1 MVEPLEETRT
11 ELIFATEP
19 VLSSLDLSIP
29 RGSRHTPLVELD
41 EIEVRPL
48 LLMQNSINKS
58 NSTQIQKGILQLC
71 KGLSFLHTSA
81 RLIHTNLKPECV
93 IINDVV
99 SVPVP
104 DGQPCGYILVAAF
117 RVIGKFL
124 VLALP
129 SPSLVRMD
137 LRPVG
142 NFLVLMVECR
152 HIFSVLLIIS
162 VRAVLLSQHV
172 PSDSFSTDRQL
183 RNTHWMKSLSLH
195 QTCIPS
201 VV

>member
-41 EIEVRPL
+41 EIEVRL
-48 LLMQNSINKS
+48 LLLTRNAVIKFNSP
-58 NSTQIQKGILQLC
+58 QIQKGILQLC

-99 SVPVP
+99 SVSHP
-104 DGQPCGYILVAAF
+104 
-117 RVIGKFL
+117 
-124 VLALP
+124 
-129 SPSLVRMD
+129 
-137 LRPVG
+137 
-142 NFLVLMVECR
+142 
-152 HIFSVLLIIS
+152 
-162 VRAVLLSQHV
+162 
-172 PSDSFSTDRQL
+172 
-183 RNTHWMKSLSLH
+183 
-195 QTCIPS
+195 
-201 VV
+201 